1 MEILGT
7 NFAITLGSWRL
18 CFRLAVEDIDAPAPA
33 KPEVP
38 HRIRIVEEIPHARRR
53 RASAN

>member
-18 CFRLAVEDIDAPAPA
+18 CFRIAVEDIDAPALPA
-33 KPEVP
+33 KPQPAHHV
-38 HRIRIVEEIPHARRR
+38 RIVEEQTYAR